1 MKAIEV
7 EKNENN
13 IFETHI
19 LGDVAVPLCLADY
32 EFPGFSCYFMTIR
45 LDEYPF
51 MGKEEGNLYI
61 FFDLLGYYSEEY
73 GEYSLVPMLYYSKDY
88 PDTILDNIN
97 EADYEELDGIDK
109 MYMLEPGD
117 GIEISDNVI
126 RFTDPSLIKFFE
138 NFDNEIKAVK
148 LVFNTP
154 VVENGFTEG
163 VFKIEK

>member
-19 LGDVAVPLCLADY
+19 LGDVAIPSHLADY

-51 MGKEEGNLYI
+51 MSTNCGNIYI

-73 GEYSLVPMLYYSKDY
+73 GEYSLVPMLYYSKEN

-97 EADYEELDGIDK
+97 EADYSELDGIDK
-109 MYMLEPGD
+109 MYLLSCGE
-117 GIEISDNVI
+117 GIEIGDNVV
-126 RFTDPSLIKFFE
+126 RFTDPNLIKFFE
-138 NFDNEIKAVK
+138 NFDNDIKAVR
-148 LVFNTP
+148 LEFNTP
-154 VVENGFTEG
+154 MVENKFTEG